1 MTTNY
6 YIHSNDFE
14 CDDVTEYVMPSDI
27 KRIISHNQHTF
38 YKRIYFFS
46 PSERQIYRYLPMFC
60 GCSETIKA
68 YKVGKSLKFNLL
80 TDENKHDSIYVS
92 DRLIARTSGMSKIE
106 LK

>member
-1 MTTNY
+1 MSTPY
-6 YIHSNDFE
+6 YIHADDFE

-106 LK
+106 L